1 MVEFCSAAAICRDDD
16 CDVIG
21 VHPAHPIKATPKPTK
36 GVFASGPGVWRKH
49 SVPAI
54 TNAVARAVSPVQPR
68 GIMAITH
75 LVQNDYGDCNVRT
88 IYRHLG
94 KLVARG
100 HVLRVD
106 LGERLYAYL
115 RPNSRYVNDIAY
127 LREQL
132 EIGG

>member
-1 MVEFCSAAAICRDDD
+1 MGEFFSAEICRDED
-16 CDVIG
+16 CDVVG
-21 VHPAHPIKATPKPTK
+21 VHPAHPVVARKIVAK
-36 GVFASGPGVWRKH
+36 GDFAVGPGVWRKH

-54 TNAVARAVSPVQPR
+54 TNAVARAVSPVKPR
-68 GIMAITH
+68 NIVAITNIVH
-75 LVQNDYGDCNVRT
+75 NDYGDCNVRT

-94 KLVARG
+94 KLVERG

-115 RPNSRYVNDIAY
+115 RPNTRYAHDIAY